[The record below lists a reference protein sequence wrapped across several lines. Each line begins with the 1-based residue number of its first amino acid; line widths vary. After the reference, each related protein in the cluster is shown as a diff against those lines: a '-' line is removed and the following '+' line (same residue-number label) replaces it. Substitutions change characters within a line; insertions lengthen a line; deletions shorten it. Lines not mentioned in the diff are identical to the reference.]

1 MPVPQSEISPD
12 ERIARD
18 ERALRDL
25 EMSRPD
31 LTPEALAGRLE
42 SLLLDCPDRPDSPD
56 DRL

>member
-18 ERALRDL
+18 ERALRDV
-25 EMSRPD
+25 EMSRPEPPASAENE
-31 LTPEALAGRLE
+31 LLE
-42 SLLLDCPDRPDSPD
+42 CPDRPG